1 MGLPPA
7 FVCNSESTLP
17 MPITWFGV
25 LFRLTNFVKL
35 TKIFLTTHV
44 LRCGAGFSGAVYYP
58 TNALCVRCVSVK
70 SNNVWYNSCL
80 HSHSQKTN
88 RHPINAP
95 SRNRN
100 NFWQHDVIDM
110 IPLLICCAQPNQNNG
125 AFTVY
130 VHFTFE
136 TTPSFRKKIKLD
148 TKPNK

>member
-1 MGLPPA
+1 MGIAPCSRLQFREYPCLLPG
-7 FVCNSESTLP
+7 SESGSDNQ
-17 MPITWFGV
+17 ISSNWQRF
-25 LFRLTNFVKL
+25 FS
-35 TKIFLTTHV
+35 TTHV
-44 LRCGAGFSGAVYYP
+44 WRCGVGFFGAVYYP

-100 NFWQHDVIDM
+100 NFWQHDVMDM

-130 VHFTFE
+130 VHFTYE